1 MCSLHWLG
9 TSVRALWIARS
20 SAVLLDCC
28 MFWPIGAAVFHRS
41 SGPNHTPSPAWAFT
55 SLFLLQDPSVYTT
68 MSLGFVLAASLVA
81 WVLDLLYV
89 LLRILKFSCM
99 SLVKV
104 ILGLKNFTLLGFLIV
119 YLLATSVSSWVGS
132 LFVGG
137 CHNQFPWRSE
147 ERRVGKECR
156 SRWSPYH

>member
-1 MCSLHWLG
+1 
-9 TSVRALWIARS
+9 
-20 SAVLLDCC
+20 

-99 SLVKV
+99 SLVEV

-137 CHNQFPWRSE
+137 CHNQFPWIRKGTQV
-147 ERRVGKECR
+147 RLGPA
-156 SRWSPYH
+156 SRPGPQPPGVQLRWRMVHGGIIGEILAKGRKLP